1 MQVPVVEIEDGLT
14 PNDYKIVFLP
24 PNILYGS
31 LIGVTEKPL
40 SYIELK
46 TLPLIFPLGP
56 LFSQMLVEVRR
67 IKMAL
72 LQVELF
78 ASDHLVLLSAM
89 TVDYLHF

>member
-40 SYIELK
+40 SYIEFK

-56 LFSQMLVEVRR
+56 LFSQMLVDVRR

-72 LQVELF
+72 SQVKLF